1 MLKFYIAGLSLYGK
15 NPGKD
20 HRPMSNHTNRYN
32 IPIRIKPWESITPT
46 AFNDMD
52 FYPYYV

>member
-1 MLKFYIAGLSLYGK
+1 MLKFYIAGLSLY
-15 NPGKD
+15 GKD

-32 IPIRIKPWESITPT
+32 IPIRIKPGESITPT